1 MNYLNLTKTI
11 KTMDKI
17 EEKISKI
24 LVKHH
29 TIDASEDIEVIKLSV
44 EYFDSEVLE
53 VEIKFYLSLD
63 DQHHDIKFLIN
74 KKNKKLDYSFIAGYI
89 AKYIEDLEI

>member
-1 MNYLNLTKTI
+1 MSCLDLTKTI

-17 EEKISKI
+17 EENIKKI

-29 TIDASEDIEVIKLSV
+29 TLDASEDIELIKFSV

-53 VEIKFYLSLD
+53 VGIKFYLSLD
-63 DQHHDIKFLIN
+63 DHRHDVKFLIS
-74 KKNKKLDYSFIAGYI
+74 KKNKQLDYSFIAGYI
-89 AKYIEDLEI
+89 AKYIENLEI

>member
-1 MNYLNLTKTI
+1 MNNLNLTKTI
-11 KTMDKI
+11 KTMNKI
-17 EEKISKI
+17 EKNIKKI

-29 TIDASEDIEVIKLSV
+29 TIDASEDIELIKFSV

-63 DQHHDIKFLIN
+63 DQRHDVKFLIN
-74 KKNKKLDYSFIAGYI
+74 KSYKKLDYSFIAGYI

>member
-1 MNYLNLTKTI
+1 MNCLDLTKTI
-11 KTMDKI
+11 KTMN
-17 EEKISKI
+17 EAEKNINKI

-29 TIDASEDIEVIKLSV
+29 TIDVSEDIELIKFSV
-44 EYFDSEVLE
+44 EYVDNEVLE

-63 DQHHDIKFLIN
+63 NQRHNVKFLISR
-74 KKNKKLDYSFIAGYI
+74 KNKKLDYSFISGYI